1 MGRVTDKPGWRS
13 LHVTASDAVRRMGD
27 TPFGRLARVHAV
39 LVAGDALVAIA
50 LAGSLFFSIDPAAA
64 RWRVALYLLFTMA
77 PFALVAP
84 LVGPAI
90 DRAKGGRRNMV
101 ILSAGLRALVA
112 FMMIGD
118 LDSLLLFPE
127 AFAMLVLGKGYHVA
141 KSAIVPTMVETDE
154 ELVEAN
160 SKLAVISAL
169 AGFTAAGPGLLVAWL
184 GGPEWVLGLAMVVFG
199 VATVLALRLPA
210 VAVAEESPDELER
223 AELRGAGVLLAATGM
238 GTLRWVVGFVA
249 FLLAFDLRG
258 GSHNPTPVESLGMAM
273 KDLVDPDAASISDGR
288 PTWWFGVVLA
298 ASAVGGLFG
307 SWLAPRLRGVMREES
322 MLDATLAATATA
334 AVVATFIGIGPLFSA
349 TLVAFAVGTC
359 AAAAKQGFDAI
370 VQRDAPDANRGR
382 SFARFETRFQV
393 VWVVGAFI
401 PVLIHI
407 PARLGYFIVALA
419 AAAAAAWYGIGRRA
433 AGGDPRGPEPAP
445 SDPAPGGGPP
455 PEPLPP
461 PPELR
466 RQRPERDVPTGRPD
480 RESAAG
486 RTGPVIRPI
495 EEPDQPSA

>member
-1 MGRVTDKPGWRS
+1 MGDVTDKPGWRS

-50 LAGSLFFSIDPAAA
+50 LAGSLFFSIDPSAA

-101 ILSAGLRALVA
+101 ILDAGLRALVA
-112 FMMIGD
+112 FMMAGD

-141 KSAIVPTMVETDE
+141 KSAIVPTTVETDD

-169 AGFTAAGPGLLVAWL
+169 AGFAAAVPGLLLAWL
-184 GGPEWVLGLAMVVFG
+184 GGPEWVLGLAMVVFA
-199 VATVLALRLPA
+199 VATALALRLPA
-210 VAVAEESPDELER
+210 IAVADESPDDLER
-223 AELRGAGVLLAATGM
+223 SELRGAGVLLAATGM

-258 GSHNPTPVESLGMAM
+258 GSRNPSPAESLGEAM
-273 KDLVDPDAASISDGR
+273 KDLADPGAASLSEGR

-298 ASAVGGLFG
+298 ASARWAG
-307 SWLAPRLRGVMREES
+307 SWARGWLRGC
-322 MLDATLAATATA
+322 
-334 AVVATFIGIGPLFSA
+334 GP
-349 TLVAFAVGTC
+349 
-359 AAAAKQGFDAI
+359 
-370 VQRDAPDANRGR
+370 
-382 SFARFETRFQV
+382 
-393 VWVVGAFI
+393 
-401 PVLIHI
+401 
-407 PARLGYFIVALA
+407 
-419 AAAAAAWYGIGRRA
+419 
-433 AGGDPRGPEPAP
+433 
-445 SDPAPGGGPP
+445 
-455 PEPLPP
+455 
-461 PPELR
+461 
-466 RQRPERDVPTGRPD
+466 
-480 RESAAG
+480 
-486 RTGPVIRPI
+486 
-495 EEPDQPSA
+495 

>member
-1 MGRVTDKPGWRS
+1 MGLVTDKPGWRS
-13 LHVTASDAVRRMGD
+13 IHVTATDAVRRMGD
-27 TPFGRLARVHAV
+27 TPLGRLARVHAV

-50 LAGSLFFSIDPAAA
+50 LAGSLFFSIDPGAA
-64 RWRVALYLLFTMA
+64 RWRVAFYLLFTMA

-90 DRAKGGRRNMV
+90 DRAKGGRKNMV
-101 ILSAGLRALVA
+101 ILSGGLRALVA
-112 FMMIGD
+112 FMMVGD

-141 KSAIVPTMVETDE
+141 KSAIVPTTVETDE

-169 AGFTAAGPGLLVAWL
+169 AGFAAALPGLLLAWL
-184 GGPEWVLGLAMVVFG
+184 GGPEWVLGLAMIVFG
-199 VATVLALRLPA
+199 VATALALRLPA
-210 VAVAEESPDELER
+210 VAVADESPDELER
-223 AELRGAGVLLAATGM
+223 TELRSAGVLLAATGM

-258 GSHNPTPVESLGMAM
+258 GSRNPSPAESLGSAM
-273 KDLVDPDAASISDGR
+273 KDLVDPGAASLSDGR

-307 SWLAPRLRGVMREES
+307 SWLAPRLRTLMREES
-322 MLDATLAATATA
+322 MLDATLAVTAIA
-334 AVVATFIGIGPLFSA
+334 ALVAVFLGFGPLFSA
-349 TLVAFAVGTC
+349 TVVALAVGTC
-359 AAAAKQGFDAI
+359 AAAGKQGFDAI

-393 VWVVGAFI
+393 VWVFGAFI

-407 PARLGYFIVALA
+407 PARLGYFVVAVV

-433 AGGDPRGPEPAP
+433 AGDEGGSPAGSTGNGTGGPEPQKP
-445 SDPAPGGGPP
+445 R
-455 PEPLPP
+455 EPLPP

-466 RQRPERDVPTGRPD
+466 REPPD
-480 RESAAG
+480 PKPSAG
-486 RTGPVIRPI
+486 RTSPVIRPI
-495 EEPDQPSA
+495 EEPEQPPA